1 MANIVL
7 FKIGNTDLTDYLD
20 IQGYNVNKTEEFSE
34 WIDANYIHHRNV
46 VRTRLSG
53 RLKLGFK
60 STAAVTNFLNVLDS
74 NVQPGNYYP
83 ASVFANNDNTLHTA
97 NVFLDGVAEIK
108 RDLVNNRVWHEY
120 EIDLEER

>member
-1 MANIVL
+1 MASIVL
-7 FKIGNTDLTDYLD
+7 FKVGNTDLTDYLD

-34 WIDANYIHHRNV
+34 WTDANYVHHRNV

-53 RLKLGFK
+53 SFRLGFK
-60 STAAVTNFLNVLDS
+60 NTAEVTSFLNVLDT

-83 ASVFANNDNTLHTA
+83 ASVFANNDNTLHSA
-97 NVFLDGVAEIK
+97 SIYLDGVAEIK
-108 RDLVNNRVWHEY
+108 RDLVNDRVWHEY